1 MTRFCVEKNL
11 HRYLQSIKK
20 IIINKILDKTE
31 LETWVE
37 GLVDK
42 MYA

>member
-11 HRYLQSIKK
+11 HRYLQSIK